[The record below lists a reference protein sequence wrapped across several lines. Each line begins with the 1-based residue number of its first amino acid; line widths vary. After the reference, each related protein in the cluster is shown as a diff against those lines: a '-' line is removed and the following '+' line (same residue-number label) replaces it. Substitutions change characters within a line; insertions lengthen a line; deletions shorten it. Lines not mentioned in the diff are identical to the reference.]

1 MPFFDTIIEERA
13 ISYIIREMRDGRE
26 LFAILDDP
34 YVRNRIPQER
44 RVALLENE
52 DLLRAFECELRA
64 MRLDLD
70 PDDPANA
77 CKKD

>member
-1 MPFFDTIIEERA
+1 MGFFDGIIEERA
-13 ISYIIREMRDGRE
+13 ITYIIREMQDGRP
-26 LFAILDDP
+26 LFAILEDP
-34 YVRNRIPQER
+34 YVRNRIPDER
-44 RVALLENE
+44 RIALLENE